1 MVSKKKEKE
10 IFTKL
15 NSEFRNETFI
25 DLNIKAIL
33 KKNSISEEDFYYFF
47 PHKTKSLCNFFL
59 IDLQLKLEKNIK
71 NKIKN
76 EKSIS
81 KRVNFI
87 LFELIKLLNENKEVS
102 LFFLNYI
109 SRKPIYLKKLTI
121 KFADRVW
128 RLLEDKSVD
137 FNYYTKRMILS
148 QILINSILYWRGSN
162 DLNKTEIFIEKQI
175 FLLGKFG
182 YYKSNFKKLIH
193 KILSSDLQTIV
204 FSIDSANKEN
214 LLSISFT
221 HHLSPYAA
229 SDISVITGQSK

>member
-1 MVSKKKEKE
+1 MVREKKEKE

-15 NSEFRNETFI
+15 SSEFKNETFI

-47 PHKTKSLCNFFL
+47 PNKTKSLCSFFL
-59 IDLQLKLEKNIK
+59 IDLQLKLEKKIK
-71 NKIKN
+71 YKIKN

-87 LFELIKLLNENKEVS
+87 LFELIKLLNGNKAVS
-102 LFFLNYI
+102 LFFLDYI
-109 SRKPIYLKKLTI
+109 SRKPIYLKKITI

-128 RLLEDKSVD
+128 RILEDKSVD
-137 FNYYTKRMILS
+137 FNYYTKRVILT

-162 DLNKTEIFIEKQI
+162 NLNKTEFFIGKQI

-182 YYKSNFKKLIH
+182 YYKSNFKKFIS
-193 KILSSDLQTIV
+193 KIAPKN
-204 FSIDSANKEN
+204 F
-214 LLSISFT
+214 FT
-221 HHLSPYAA
+221 KFDFLH
-229 SDISVITGQSK
+229 

>member
-1 MVSKKKEKE
+1 MINNQKEKS

-15 NSEFRNETFI
+15 HSEFKNGTFNNF
-25 DLNIKAIL
+25 NISSIL

-47 PHKTKSLCNFFL
+47 PDKTKSLCNFFL
-59 IDLQLKLEKNIK
+59 SNLQLKLEKKIK

-87 LFELIKLLNENKEVS
+87 LFELISLLNEDKAIS
-102 LFFLNYI
+102 LYFLNYI
-109 SRKPIYLKKLTI
+109 SRKPTYLKKISI
-121 KFADRVW
+121 KFSDRVW

-137 FNYYTKRMILS
+137 FNYYTKRLILS

-162 DLNKTEIFIEKQI
+162 DLNKTQTFIEKQI

-182 YYKSNFKKLIH
+182 YYKSNFKKFIS
-193 KILSSDLQTIV
+193 KIAPKN
-204 FSIDSANKEN
+204 F
-214 LLSISFT
+214 FT
-221 HHLSPYAA
+221 KFDFLH
-229 SDISVITGQSK
+229 

>member
-1 MVSKKKEKE
+1 MINNQKEKS

-15 NSEFRNETFI
+15 HSEFKNGTFNNF
-25 DLNIKAIL
+25 NISSIL

-47 PHKTKSLCNFFL
+47 PDKTKSLCNFFL
-59 IDLQLKLEKNIK
+59 SNLQLKLEKKIK

-87 LFELIKLLNENKEVS
+87 LFELISLLNEDKTIS
-102 LFFLNYI
+102 LYFLNYI
-109 SRKPIYLKKLTI
+109 SRKPTYLKKI
-121 KFADRVW
+121 SVKFSDRVW

-137 FNYYTKRMILS
+137 FNYYTKRLILS

-162 DLNKTEIFIEKQI
+162 DLNKTQTFIEKQI

-182 YYKSNFKKLIH
+182 YYKSNFKKFIS
-193 KILSSDLQTIV
+193 KIAPKN
-204 FSIDSANKEN
+204 F
-214 LLSISFT
+214 FT
-221 HHLSPYAA
+221 KFDFLH
-229 SDISVITGQSK
+229 

>member
-1 MVSKKKEKE
+1 MTNNQKEKN

-15 NSEFRNETFI
+15 HSEFKNGTFNNF
-25 DLNIKAIL
+25 NISSIL

-47 PHKTKSLCNFFL
+47 PDKTKSLCNFFL
-59 IDLQLKLEKNIK
+59 SNLQLKLEKKIK

-87 LFELIKLLNENKEVS
+87 LFELISLLNEDKDIS
-102 LFFLNYI
+102 LYFLNYI
-109 SRKPIYLKKLTI
+109 SRKPTYLKKISI
-121 KFADRVW
+121 KFSDRVW

-137 FNYYTKRMILS
+137 FNYYTKRLILS

-162 DLNKTEIFIEKQI
+162 DLNKTQVFIEKQI

-182 YYKSNFKKLIH
+182 YYKSNFKKFIS
-193 KILSSDLQTIV
+193 KIAPKN
-204 FSIDSANKEN
+204 F
-214 LLSISFT
+214 FT
-221 HHLSPYAA
+221 KFDFLH
-229 SDISVITGQSK
+229 

>member
-1 MVSKKKEKE
+1 MINNQKEKS

-15 NSEFRNETFI
+15 HSEFKNGTFNNF
-25 DLNIKAIL
+25 NISSIL

-47 PHKTKSLCNFFL
+47 PDKTKSLCNFFL
-59 IDLQLKLEKNIK
+59 SNLQLKLEKKIK

-87 LFELIKLLNENKEVS
+87 LFELISLLNEDKAIS
-102 LFFLNYI
+102 LYFLNYI
-109 SRKPIYLKKLTI
+109 SRKPTYLKKISI
-121 KFADRVW
+121 KFSDRVW

-137 FNYYTKRMILS
+137 FNYYTKRLILS

-162 DLNKTEIFIEKQI
+162 DIKKTQVFIEKQI

-182 YYKSNFKKLIH
+182 YYKSNFKKFIS
-193 KILSSDLQTIV
+193 KIAPKN
-204 FSIDSANKEN
+204 F
-214 LLSISFT
+214 FT
-221 HHLSPYAA
+221 KFDFLH
-229 SDISVITGQSK
+229 

>member
-1 MVSKKKEKE
+1 MINNQKEKS

-15 NSEFRNETFI
+15 HSEFKNGTFNNF
-25 DLNIKAIL
+25 NISSIL

-47 PHKTKSLCNFFL
+47 PDKTKSLCNFFL
-59 IDLQLKLEKNIK
+59 SNLQLELEKKIK

-87 LFELIKLLNENKEVS
+87 LFELISLLNENKDIS
-102 LFFLNYI
+102 LYFLNYI
-109 SRKPIYLKKLTI
+109 SRKPTYLKKISI
-121 KFADRVW
+121 KFSDRVW

-137 FNYYTKRMILS
+137 FNYYTKRLILS

-162 DLNKTEIFIEKQI
+162 NLNKTEIFIEKQI

-182 YYKSNFKKLIH
+182 YYTSNFKK
-193 KILSSDLQTIV
+193 
-204 FSIDSANKEN
+204 F
-214 LLSISFT
+214 ISEVAPKNFLT
-221 HHLSPYAA
+221 KFDFLH
-229 SDISVITGQSK
+229 

>member
-1 MVSKKKEKE
+1 MVRKKKEKE

-15 NSEFRNETFI
+15 NSEFKNETFI
-25 DLNIKAIL
+25 DLNLKAIL
-33 KKNSISEEDFYYFF
+33 KKNAISEEDFYCFF
-47 PHKTKSLCNFFL
+47 PNKTKSLCNFFL
-59 IDLQLKLEKNIK
+59 IDLQLKLEKKIK

-87 LFELIKLLNENKEVS
+87 LFELIKLLNGNKAVS

-109 SRKPIYLKKLTI
+109 SRKPIYLKKITI

-137 FNYYTKRMILS
+137 FNYYTKRLILS

-162 DLNKTEIFIEKQI
+162 NLNKTEFFIEKQI

-182 YYKSNFKKLIH
+182 YYKSNFKKFIS
-193 KILSSDLQTIV
+193 KIAPKN
-204 FSIDSANKEN
+204 F
-214 LLSISFT
+214 FT
-221 HHLSPYAA
+221 KFDFLH
-229 SDISVITGQSK
+229 

>member
-1 MVSKKKEKE
+1 MINNQKEKS

-15 NSEFRNETFI
+15 HSEFKNGTFNNF
-25 DLNIKAIL
+25 NISSIL

-47 PHKTKSLCNFFL
+47 PDKTKSLCNFFL
-59 IDLQLKLEKNIK
+59 TNLQLKLEKKIK

-87 LFELIKLLNENKEVS
+87 LFELISLLNEDKAIS
-102 LFFLNYI
+102 LYFLNYI
-109 SRKPIYLKKLTI
+109 SRKPTYLKKISI
-121 KFADRVW
+121 KFSDRVW

-137 FNYYTKRMILS
+137 FNYYTKRLILS

-162 DLNKTEIFIEKQI
+162 DLNKTQVFIEKQI

-182 YYKSNFKKLIH
+182 YYKSNFKKFIS
-193 KILSSDLQTIV
+193 KIAPKN
-204 FSIDSANKEN
+204 F
-214 LLSISFT
+214 FT
-221 HHLSPYAA
+221 KFDFLH
-229 SDISVITGQSK
+229 

>member
-1 MVSKKKEKE
+1 MINNQKEKS

-15 NSEFRNETFI
+15 HTEFKNGTFNNF
-25 DLNIKAIL
+25 NISSIL

-47 PHKTKSLCNFFL
+47 PDKTKSLCNFFL
-59 IDLQLKLEKNIK
+59 SNLQLKLEKKIK

-87 LFELIKLLNENKEVS
+87 LFELISLLNEDKAIS
-102 LFFLNYI
+102 LYFLNYI
-109 SRKPIYLKKLTI
+109 SRKPTYLKKISI
-121 KFADRVW
+121 KFSDRVW

-137 FNYYTKRMILS
+137 FNYYTKRLILS

-162 DLNKTEIFIEKQI
+162 DLNKTQAFIEKQI

-182 YYKSNFKKLIH
+182 YYKSNFKKFIS
-193 KILSSDLQTIV
+193 KIAPKN
-204 FSIDSANKEN
+204 F
-214 LLSISFT
+214 FT
-221 HHLSPYAA
+221 KFDFLH
-229 SDISVITGQSK
+229 

>member
-1 MVSKKKEKE
+1 MINNQKEKS

-15 NSEFRNETFI
+15 HSEFKNGTFNNF
-25 DLNIKAIL
+25 NISSIL

-47 PHKTKSLCNFFL
+47 PDKTKSLCNFFL
-59 IDLQLKLEKNIK
+59 SNLQLKLEKKIK

-87 LFELIKLLNENKEVS
+87 LFELIS
-102 LFFLNYI
+102 LFNEDKTISLYFLNYI
-109 SRKPIYLKKLTI
+109 SRKPIYLKKVSI
-121 KFADRVW
+121 KFSDRVW

-137 FNYYTKRMILS
+137 FNYYTKRLILS

-162 DLNKTEIFIEKQI
+162 DLNKTQVFIEKQI

-182 YYKSNFKKLIH
+182 YYKSNFKKFIS
-193 KILSSDLQTIV
+193 KIAPKN
-204 FSIDSANKEN
+204 F
-214 LLSISFT
+214 FT
-221 HHLSPYAA
+221 KFDFLH
-229 SDISVITGQSK
+229 

>member
-1 MVSKKKEKE
+1 MVREKKEKE

-15 NSEFRNETFI
+15 SSEFKNETFI

-47 PHKTKSLCNFFL
+47 PNKTKSLCSFFL
-59 IDLQLKLEKNIK
+59 IDLQLKLEKKIK

-87 LFELIKLLNENKEVS
+87 LFELIKLLNGNKAVS
-102 LFFLNYI
+102 LFFLDYI
-109 SRKPIYLKKLTI
+109 SRKPIYLKKITI

-137 FNYYTKRMILS
+137 FNYYTKRVILS

-162 DLNKTEIFIEKQI
+162 NLNKTEFFIGKQI

-182 YYKSNFKKLIH
+182 YYKSNFKKFVS
-193 KILSSDLQTIV
+193 KIAPKN
-204 FSIDSANKEN
+204 F
-214 LLSISFT
+214 FT
-221 HHLSPYAA
+221 KFDFLH
-229 SDISVITGQSK
+229 

>member
-1 MVSKKKEKE
+1 MINNQKEKS

-15 NSEFRNETFI
+15 HSEFKNGTFNN
-25 DLNIKAIL
+25 LNISSIL

-47 PHKTKSLCNFFL
+47 PNKTKSLCNFFL
-59 IDLQLKLEKNIK
+59 SNLQLKLEKKIK

-87 LFELIKLLNENKEVS
+87 LFELISLLNEDKDIS
-102 LFFLNYI
+102 LYFLNYI
-109 SRKPIYLKKLTI
+109 SRKPTYLKKISI
-121 KFADRVW
+121 KFSDRVW

-137 FNYYTKRMILS
+137 FNYYTKRLILS

-162 DLNKTEIFIEKQI
+162 DLNKTQVFIEKQI

-182 YYKSNFKKLIH
+182 YYKSNFKK
-193 KILSSDLQTIV
+193 
-204 FSIDSANKEN
+204 F
-214 LLSISFT
+214 ISKVAPKNFFT
-221 HHLSPYAA
+221 KFDFLH
-229 SDISVITGQSK
+229 

>member
-15 NSEFRNETFI
+15 NSEFKNETFI
-25 DLNIKAIL
+25 DLNIRAIL
-33 KKNSISEEDFYYFF
+33 KKNSISEEDFYCFF
-47 PHKTKSLCNFFL
+47 PNKTKSLCSYFL
-59 IDLQLKLEKNIK
+59 TNLQFKLEKKIK

-81 KRVNFI
+81 KRVNLI
-87 LFELIKLLNENKEVS
+87 LFELIKLLNEDKEVS

-109 SRKPIYLKKLTI
+109 SRKPIYLKKMTI

-148 QILINSILYWRGSN
+148 QILINSILFWRGSN
-162 DLNKTEIFIEKQI
+162 NLNKTEIFIEKQI

-182 YYKSNFKKLIH
+182 YYKSNFKK
-193 KILSSDLQTIV
+193 
-204 FSIDSANKEN
+204 F
-214 LLSISFT
+214 ISEVAPKNFLT
-221 HHLSPYAA
+221 KFDFLH
-229 SDISVITGQSK
+229 